1 MVLGK
6 EQFMKSSMTR
16 VVLLAIIFL
25 SGCGHK
31 HHSPKTV
38 ADIKTMEM
46 SPPMQ
51 DAEASRAEA
60 ENEAVTD
67 APAETEVKPV
77 AKSIPPR
84 KHVSAAKASKRR
96 NAKASKRPEPETVSP
111 PPDSTDADHR
121 FPVGL
126 LAFLPLA
133 AAGIWMFAKSKD
145 G

>member
-1 MVLGK
+1 MVLDK
-6 EQFMKSSMTR
+6 EQFMKSTMAR
-16 VVLLAIIFL
+16 VVLLAIMFL
-25 SGCGHK
+25 SGCAHK

-38 ADIKTMEM
+38 ADIKPKEM
-46 SPPMQ
+46 PMAPVPSPPPVQ
-51 DAEASRAEA
+51 DEAPRAEA
-60 ENEAVTD
+60 PV
-67 APAETEVKPV
+67 ETEPKPV

-84 KHVSAAKASKRR
+84 KHVSAAKAAKRR

-111 PPDSTDADHR
+111 PPDNKDADHR

>member
-16 VVLLAIIFL
+16 VVLFTIIFL
-25 SGCGHK
+25 SGCAHK
-31 HHSPKTV
+31 HHAPKTV

-46 SPPMQ
+46 SPPVQ
-51 DAEASRAEA
+51 EAEASHTEA
-60 ENEAVTD
+60 PNEAVTD

-96 NAKASKRPEPETVSP
+96 NAKANKRPETVSP
-111 PPDSTDADHR
+111 PPDNDDADHR
-121 FPVGL
+121 YPVGL
-126 LAFLPLA
+126 LAFLPLI
-133 AAGIWMFAKSKD
+133 AAGIWMFANSKD